1 MNSEKA
7 LKVLITASEM
17 SPYIKTGGLADVTG
31 SLPKALSDLGNVDV
45 LTVIP
50 KYKIIDDAAHA
61 LKYAP
66 EIVRFFNLNG
76 KYNEARLKY
85 AEPDEGWKA
94 YFTDSDEYFNR
105 DGIYGYGDDALRFA
119 FFARAVIETA
129 KLLNF
134 RPDVIQCNDWHT
146 GLLPVY
152 LKTLYAPDPFFKD
165 TATVFTVH
173 NLAYQGAFPKETLPM
188 LDLGWEEFKMEKL
201 EFWDRISFIKGGLAY
216 SDVISTVSK
225 TYSHEIQTPGYGESL
240 DALLR
245 HRSDVLYGIINGLD
259 YEEWDPATD
268 QDIARNYDVSSI
280 ENKVENKL
288 ALQRENHLHQD
299 PEMPL
304 IGVVSRLTYQKGL
317 DIIANAVHY
326 VVHTGAQLVFL
337 GTGDEYYQHLLQ
349 SLAYEFPGSVRVN
362 VAFDGALARRIYAG
376 SDMLLMPSRFEPCG
390 LGQLIAMRY
399 GTIPIV
405 RKTGGLA
412 DTVQHYDPGT
422 AQGTGFCFEDGLPDA
437 LMWAIGRALEVYYD
451 KDKWRGLIRNA
462 MEADFSWA
470 KSAREYADLYG
481 EAMRIR
487 SV

>member
-1 MNSEKA
+1 MNSKRA
-7 LKVLITASEM
+7 LRVLINASEM

-31 SLPKALSDLGNVDV
+31 SLPKALSDLGSVDV

-50 KYKIIDDAAHA
+50 KYKIIDDAAYD
-61 LKYAP
+61 LKAAP
-66 EIVRFFNLNG
+66 EVASFYNLNG
-76 KYNEARLKY
+76 KFNEARLKY
-85 AEPDEGWKA
+85 AEPDEGWRA
-94 YFTDSDEYFNR
+94 YFTESDEYFNR
-105 DGIYGYGDDALRFA
+105 DGVYGYEDDALRFA

-129 KLLNF
+129 KSLNF
-134 RPDVIQCNDWHT
+134 KPDIIQCNDWHT
-146 GLLPVY
+146 GLIPVY
-152 LKTLYAPDPFFKD
+152 LKTLYALDPFFKD

-173 NLAYQGAFPKETLPM
+173 NLAYQGMFPKETLPM

-201 EFWDRISFIKGGLAY
+201 EFWDRIGFVKGGLAY
-216 SDVISTVSK
+216 SDVINTVSK
-225 TYSHEIQTPGYGESL
+225 TYSQEIQTPGYGENL

-245 HRSDVLYGIINGLD
+245 RRSDVLYGIVNGLD

-268 QDIARNYDVSSI
+268 QDIVRNYDLSSI
-280 ENKVENKL
+280 ENKMENKL
-288 ALQRENHLHQD
+288 ALQRENHLRQN
-299 PEMPL
+299 PEIPL

-317 DIIANAVHY
+317 DIIADAVHY

-349 SLAYEFPGSVRVN
+349 SLAYEFPASVRVN
-362 VAFDGALARRIYAG
+362 VAFDGPMARRIYAG

-390 LGQLIAMRY
+390 LGQLIGMRY
-399 GTIPIV
+399 GTIPIA

-422 AQGTGFCFEDGLPDA
+422 GQGTGFCFEDGLPDA

-451 KDKWRGLIRNA
+451 KDEWRRLIRNA

-470 KSAREYADLYG
+470 KSAREYVDLYR

-487 SV
+487 SG